1 MGPQESVDFVTLI
14 DQPAW
19 KTMLMEIVNGNK
31 MDAWDIDIA
40 DLAEKYLQRISE
52 AGGNDLRLPANAIL
66 ASAILLKFKS
76 KFLELSEIEEGDEL
90 FDRGLLEKERAEL
103 EAMLPSLR
111 QIRKIREAKISL
123 SDLVDSIE
131 LMLEKSRRKGGT
143 TVLRKIDDMPE
154 FRLPSLEKDIE
165 KRMEDAMKLLLKSVD
180 SENLVL
186 FSHLVEGKDALEVI
200 DTFIP
205 LLFLANREKILL
217 WQDEFFGEIYVALA
231 QDGKGEKKEAK

>member
-1 MGPQESVDFVTLI
+1 MPPQENVDFVTLI

-40 DLAEKYLQRISE
+40 DLAGKYLAKISE
-52 AGGNDLRLPANAIL
+52 SDSSDLRLPANAIL
-66 ASAILLKFKS
+66 ASAILLKFKA
-76 KFLELSEIEEGDEL
+76 KFLEISEIEEDNL
-90 FDRGLLEKERAEL
+90 LDREQLEKERAEL
-103 EAMLPSLR
+103 EAMLPSLK

-131 LMLEKSRRKGGT
+131 LMLEKSRKKGGS
-143 TVLRKIDDMPE
+143 TVLKRINDAPE
-154 FRLPSLEKDIE
+154 FRVPSLEKDIE
-165 KRMEDAMKLLLKSVD
+165 KRMEEAMKLLQKSMD

-205 LLFLANREKILL
+205 LLFLANRQKILL
-217 WQDEFFGEIYVALA
+217 WQDEFFGEIYVAMRK
-231 QDGKGEKKEAK
+231 DSGEKNEAK